1 MPALQEEFDSPAHF
15 KYVLP
20 DLEANRALAV
30 LRRIDC
36 LFRVPG
42 KLRLPSLRATAAMPA
57 FSSKSLRTA
66 LIFINNLLMHF

>member
-1 MPALQEEFDSPAHF
+1 VPALQEEFDSPAHF

-42 KLRLPSLRATAAMPA
+42 KLRLPSACQAAMPA
-57 FSSKSLRTA
+57 FSSKFLRTA